1 MTTTAAAT
9 EPFTARAFLFG
20 REEGSPPDALL
31 GPLQGTG
38 AAGVVLAG
46 TTRPLTA
53 AAQRAVEGEM
63 ASVVDSFL
71 SLDLFDVAAGG
82 WRKHVALRDAARRT
96 RATPGSEEV
105 VALATHEIT
114 SRHRPYVDVLV
125 DGVNLG
131 TLDVGLDLTFR
142 ITGLVAVVRDAQLVA
157 LRSGECKLTGYLT
170 IQQILLA
177 KRQAQ
182 VDLPGIWRLHRPLAL
197 LRNEAPSPPPTPPP
211 PPLPPPQ
218 DTYWR
223 GPRGR

>member
-1 MTTTAAAT
+1 MSTTAAAT
-9 EPFTARAFLFG
+9 EPFTVRAFLFG
-20 REEGSPPDALL
+20 REDGGPPDALI

-38 AAGVVLAG
+38 AARVVLAG

-53 AAQRAVEGEM
+53 AAQRVAEGEM

-71 SLDLFDVAAGG
+71 GMDLFDVAAGG
-82 WRKHVALRDAARRT
+82 WRRHTALTDAARRT

-142 ITGLVAVVRDAQLVA
+142 ITGLVAVVRDAHLAA
-157 LRSGECKLTGYLT
+157 LRSGECKLSAYLT
-170 IQQILLA
+170 VQQILLA

-182 VDLPGIWRLHRPLAL
+182 LDLPGIWRLHHPLPL
-197 LRNEAPSPPPTPPP
+197 LRNEPPP
-211 PPLPPPQ
+211 PPPPPPQ
-218 DTYWR
+218 GAYWY
-223 GPRGR
+223 GPRDR